1 MSRFVI
7 SGPGGGAPN
16 RLEIR
21 TFVQHDKYFSLYIQA
36 LQLMYTKESQ
46 AALQSFFQVGGIHGL
61 PYIPWDGV
69 TGIPNPTW
77 GGYCTH
83 GSVLFP
89 TWHRPYVSAFEQILW
104 TRAQEVAATYTVD
117 QAAWKAAATT
127 LRQPYWDWAVNSVPP
142 DEVIAKQTVS
152 ITGHDGKKKDVANP
166 LYHYT
171 FHPIDPSFPTPYSG
185 WKTTLRQPT
194 SLQPDATDNIA
205 RLRLVLKNAQS
216 NIRSNT
222 YNLLTRVTTWPAF
235 SNHTVGDGGSTS
247 NSLEAIHD
255 GIHVYVGGNGQMGD
269 PAVAG
274 FDPIFFLH
282 HCNVD
287 RLLSLWSALHH
298 GVWVTPGPSQRGT
311 LTIPANSTVDTNT
324 NLTPFYHTQ
333 TAFWASAGV
342 PDTTKLGYTYPEF
355 NGLDTSNPAAVQ
367 KAIAAIVNKLYGSAV
382 FGVQSAL
389 VQEPAAAA
397 QQPVAAAAPSAP
409 SADDHHPTIQHAGH
423 GYPRDWTAR
432 VEFKKF
438 ETGQSFSVLL
448 FLGSVPEKPEEYITS
463 PHFVGAHHAF
473 VNSAASHC
481 QNCQNQAELVEEGFV
496 HLSRGI
502 LQYGKLESLDA
513 EVVEPYLTKD
523 LHWRAVKADGI
534 TPVEIPSLEVSIFST
549 PLTYPRGSAFP
560 IAGNTNRH
568 SGITHGRRGGSR
580 ELHPGNH

>member
-7 SGPGGGAPN
+7 SGPGGGAEN

-21 TFVQHDKYFSLYIQA
+21 TFIKDEKFFSLYIQA

-69 TGIPNPTW
+69 TGIPNPQW

-104 TRAQEVAATYTVD
+104 TRAQEVAATYTKD
-117 QAAWKAAATT
+117 QAAWKAAAFK
-127 LRQPYWDWAVNSVPP
+127 LRQPYWDWAVNSIPP
-142 DEVIAKQTVS
+142 DEVIALKTVD
-152 ITGHDGKKKDVANP
+152 ITGPDGHKKSVPNP

-171 FHPIDPSFPTPYSG
+171 FHPIDPSFPPPYSG
-185 WKTTLRQPT
+185 WQTTFRQPT
-194 SLQPDATDNIA
+194 NTSPPTDNIA
-205 RLRLVLKNAQS
+205 RLKAILANAQS

-222 YNLLTRVTTWPAF
+222 YNLLTRVSTWPAF
-235 SNHTVGDGGSTS
+235 SNHTVGDGGSSS

-282 HCNVD
+282 HTNVD
-287 RLLSLWSALHH
+287 RLLSLWSALHP
-298 GVWVTPGPSQRGT
+298 GVWVTPGPSQSGT
-311 LTIPANSTVDTNT
+311 LTIPANTTVDTNT
-324 NLTPFYHTQ
+324 HLTPFYHTQ

-342 PDTTKLGYTYPEF
+342 TDTTKLAYRYPEF
-355 NGLDTSNPAAVQ
+355 EGLDTSNPAAVQ
-367 KAIAAIVNKLYGSAV
+367 KAIAAAVNKLYGSAV
-382 FGVQSAL
+382 FGVTAQSPA
-389 VQEPAAAA
+389 VQEPVAAA
-397 QQPVAAAAPSAP
+397 QQPIAAAA
-409 SADDHHPTIQHAGH
+409 DDNHPAIHHAGH

-438 ETGQSFSVLL
+438 EIGHSFSILL
-448 FLGSVPEKPEEYITS
+448 FLGSVPEKPEEYYTS
-463 PHFVGAHHAF
+463 PHFIGAHHAF
-473 VNSAASHC
+473 VNSSPSHC
-481 QNCQNQAELVEEGFV
+481 QNCQNQKELVEEGFV

-502 LQYGKLESLDA
+502 LKYGKLESLDA
-513 EVVEPYLTKD
+513 AVVEPYLTKD
-523 LHWRAVKADGI
+523 LHWRAVKADGY
-534 TPVEIPSLEVSIFST
+534 TPAEIPSLEVSIYST
-549 PLTYPRGSAFP
+549 PLSYTRGSSFP
-560 IAGNTNRH
+560 IAGSTHRH
-568 SGITHGRRGGSR
+568 NGVTHGRRGGSR
-580 ELHPGNH
+580 EGLHGQH